1 MKKVL
6 MSALALMLL
15 AGCGSSKS
23 SSNTTSSS
31 GYVFEVNGTTIAMMD
46 TMSDVEDAIGEPLQD
61 PEIANSCAFDGY
73 DGTYVYGS
81 YYIYTAKCDKT
92 NNVEKVSGIDLK
104 DDSVSTKEG
113 IALGDSKDKVVEAY
127 GDDYKDNN
135 GEYVYTSG
143 DMTLSFQFDSSDN
156 VSNISYY
163 ATGLADE

>member
-1 MKKVL
+1 MKKLL
-6 MSALALMLL
+6 MSVLALTLL
-15 AGCGSSKS
+15 AGCGSKS
-23 SSNTTSSS
+23 SSSSSSTTS
-31 GYVFEVNGTTIAMMD
+31 GYEFETNGYSIAIMD
-46 TMSDVEDAIGEPLQD
+46 KIDDVEEAIGEPLSD
-61 PEIANSCAFDGY
+61 PEIAPSCAFDGY

-92 NNVEKVSGIDLK
+92 DGEEKVSGIDLK

-113 IALGDSKDKVVEAY
+113 VSLGDTKDKVVETY
-127 GDDYKDNN
+127 GDDYEDNS

-163 ATGLADE
+163 AVGLADE